1 MASKL
6 LLGYIY
12 MTQNGA
18 SQESL
23 SSVDKEVAGLIDSD
37 LGRQNSHIHL
47 IASENF
53 ASKAVMEASGS
64 ILTNKYSE
72 GFPGRRYYV
81 GCEIIDEIEQ
91 LAIDRA
97 CELFESD
104 HANVQPHSGS
114 SANMAVY
121 LSLLEPGDTVLGMSL
136 DQGGHLTHGS
146 PVNFSGR
153 VYNFIGYGLDKDTEL
168 IDMEEVY
175 RMAVENKPKLIIAGY
190 SSYSQSLNYERFRE
204 IADEVGAYLLV
215 DAAHF
220 IGLVAGKVIENPTKY
235 AHVVTA
241 TTHKALRGPRGGL
254 ILCKEELAK
263 TIDKNIFPGAQ
274 GGPLNNQIA
283 AKAVCFKEAMTE
295 DYKSYAQQI
304 LNNAVALAESFIG
317 EGLRVVSGGTE
328 NHIVLVDTRSV
339 DDELTGKDAGIL
351 LNNKGI
357 TLNRN
362 AIPFDPRSPFIT
374 SGIRMG
380 TPAVTTCGMAEK
392 EMNEVGYLISEILK
406 SRNDDKKLN
415 ELETKVRDIAKEF
428 QPYG

>member
-1 MASKL
+1 MNKK
-6 LLGYIY
+6 
-12 MTQNGA
+12 GA

-23 SSVDKEVAGLIDSD
+23 NNVDVEISDLIDND
-37 LGRQNSHIHL
+37 LNRQNTHIHL

-72 GFPGRRYYV
+72 GFPGRRYYE
-81 GCEIIDEIEQ
+81 GCEIVDQIEQ

-97 CELFESD
+97 CELFEAE

-146 PVNFSGR
+146 PVNFSGQ
-153 VYNFIGYGLDKDTEL
+153 VYNFVGYGLNEDSEL
-168 IDMEEVY
+168 IDMETVY
-175 RMAVENKPKLIIAGY
+175 NMALEHKPKLIIAGY
-190 SSYSQSLNYERFRE
+190 SSYSQSLNFQKFRE
-204 IADEVGAYLLV
+204 IADEVGAHFMV

-220 IGLVAGKVIENPTKY
+220 IGLVAGKVVDNPAKY
-235 AHVVTA
+235 ADVVTA
-241 TTHKALRGPRGGL
+241 TTHKALRGPRGGI
-254 ILCKEELAK
+254 ILTKEEFAK
-263 TIDKNIFPGAQ
+263 DIDKNTFPGAQ
-274 GGPLNNQIA
+274 GGALNNQIA
-283 AKAVCFKEAMTE
+283 AKAVCFKEALTTE
-295 DYKSYAQQI
+295 YQEYAKQI
-304 LNNAVALAESFIG
+304 LNNAKALADSFQ
-317 EGLRVVSGGTE
+317 EQGLRVVSGGTE
-328 NHIVLVDTRSV
+328 NHLVLIDTRSV
-339 DDELTGKDAGIL
+339 DEELTGKEAGIL
-351 LNNKGI
+351 LNEKGI

-380 TPAVTTCGMAEK
+380 TPAVTTCGMQED
-392 EMNEVGYLISEILK
+392 ELTQVGYLISEILK
-406 SRNDDKKLN
+406 NRLDENKLN
-415 ELETKVRDIAKEF
+415 ELEEQVRSLAKSF